1 MDSQVSTTYEPS
13 VSVAGDGDASVPME
27 PYQWPATYQPPSMS
41 REVSVFLLLVVVMHP
56 YRWSRTNGQQHI
68 SHHLCEVTISSHP

>member
-1 MDSQVSTTYEPS
+1 MDSQVSTNYEPS

-41 REVSVFLLLVVVMHP
+41 RLSADIREPGVTVSHLRLMSRPCLLLVVMHP
-56 YRWSRTNGQQHI
+56 YRWS
-68 SHHLCEVTISSHP
+68 LKV